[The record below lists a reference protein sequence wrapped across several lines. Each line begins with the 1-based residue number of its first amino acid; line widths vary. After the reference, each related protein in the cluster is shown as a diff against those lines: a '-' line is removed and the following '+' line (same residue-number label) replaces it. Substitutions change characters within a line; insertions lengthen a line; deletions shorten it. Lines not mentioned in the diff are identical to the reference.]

1 MTDTKRGPLFLILFA
16 ALMAGAGNGISL
28 VAFPWLVLQRNGSA
42 LDASIVAM
50 AGTLPLLAATL
61 IAGAAVD
68 YLGRRRVSMISDAL
82 SALSVAAVPLLA
94 LTFGVHAI
102 NVAVLAGLAALGAF
116 FDPAGMTARETMLPE
131 AATRAGWTLD
141 HANSVYEA
149 IFNLA
154 YIVGPGIGGLL
165 IATLGG
171 VNTMWV
177 TASAFGLSIVAIAVL
192 RLEGAGKPDRTALP
206 DGVWAG
212 IMEGLR
218 FVWNNKVLRTLAFV
232 DLAAT
237 GLYMPMES
245 VLFPKY
251 FTDRNEPAQLGWVLM
266 ALSVGGLIGAL
277 GYALLSKYSSKR
289 AIMLT
294 AVLTLGV
301 AMTIIAFLPP
311 LPLILVLCAVVGSGL
326 RADRADLQLRDAD
339 PRAAASA
346 WPRRRRH
353 GVAGLRGRTA
363 RVDRGRPA
371 RRLRR
376 PACDVPG
383 VVPADAG
390 AGHRRRL
397 LAGVARVG
405 SLTGV
410 GRAKYCPPQQ
420 VTSTPAPQLLWRR
433 TFRPCGLRAPGGA
446 AWPPRTSRR
455 SPRAPR
461 PTARGRRAC
470 ARPRL

>member
-1 MTDTKRGPLFLILFA
+1 MTTDEARGRRVPLLLILFA
-16 ALMAGAGNGISL
+16 ALMAGAGNGISM

-68 YLGRRRVSMISDAL
+68 KLGRRRVSMIADAL
-82 SALSVAAVPLLA
+82 SAASVAAVPVLA
-94 LTFGVHAI
+94 LTFGVDAI

-116 FDPAGMTARETMLPE
+116 FDPAGLTARETMLPE
-131 AATRAGWTLD
+131 AAHRAGWTLD

-171 VNTMWV
+171 IDTMWV
-177 TASAFGLSIVAIAVL
+177 TAAAFGLSIGAIGVL
-192 RLEGAGKPDRTALP
+192 KLEGAGRPDPSAMS

-212 IMEGLR
+212 IVEGLR

-237 GLYMPMES
+237 GLYVPMES

-266 ALSVGGLIGAL
+266 ALSIGGLIGAL
-277 GYALLSKYSSKR
+277 GYAVMSRYMKR
-289 AIMLT
+289 RTVMLT

-301 AMTIIAFLPP
+301 AMTVIAFLPP
-311 LPLILVLCAVVGSGL
+311 LPVILVLCALVGFVYGPIAPIYNYVMQT
-326 RADRADLQLRDAD
+326 RAPQ
-339 PRAAASA
+339 
-346 WPRRRRH
+346 H
-353 GVAGLRGRTA
+353 LRGR
-363 RVDRGRPA
+363 V
-371 RRLRR
+371 
-376 PACDVPG
+376 VG
-383 VVPADAG
+383 VMGSLAYAAGPLGLIVAGPLADATG
-390 AGHRRRL
+390 LHATF
-397 LAGVARVG
+397 LALSLPMLALGIVAVF
-405 SLTGV
+405 L
-410 GRAKYCPPQQ
+410 P
-420 VTSTPAPQLLWRR
+420 
-433 TFRPCGLRAPGGA
+433 GLRELDAP
-446 AWPPRTSRR
+446 T
-455 SPRAPR
+455 PR
-461 PTARGRRAC
+461 PEAGT
-470 ARPRL
+470 P

>member
-1 MTDTKRGPLFLILFA
+1 MTSSKRGPLFLVLLA

-28 VAFPWLVLQRNGSA
+28 VAFPWLALQRNGSA
-42 LDASIVAM
+42 LNASIVAM

-82 SALSVAAVPLLA
+82 SALSVAAVPVLA
-94 LTFGVHAI
+94 LTFGVQII
-102 NVAVLAGLAALGAF
+102 NIAVLAGLAALGAF

-177 TASAFGLSIVAIAVL
+177 TASAFGLSIVAIGVL
-192 RLEGAGKPDRTALP
+192 RLEGAGKPDRTTLP
-206 DGVWAG
+206 EGVWAG
-212 IMEGLR
+212 IVEGLK
-218 FVWNNKVLRTLAFV
+218 FVWHNKVLRTLAFI

-251 FTDRNEPAQLGWVLM
+251 FTDRSEPAQLGWVLM

-277 GYALLSKYSSKR
+277 GYALLSKYSSRR

-311 LPLILVLCAVVGSGL
+311 LPVILVLCAIVGLVYGPIAPIYNYVMQT
-326 RADRADLQLRDAD
+326 RAPQ
-339 PRAAASA
+339 
-346 WPRRRRH
+346 H
-353 GVAGLRGRTA
+353 LRGR
-363 RVDRGRPA
+363 V
-371 RRLRR
+371 
-376 PACDVPG
+376 VG
-383 VVPADAG
+383 VMGSLAYAAGPLGLVVAGPLADA
-390 AGHRRRL
+390 AGLHATF
-397 LAGVARVG
+397 LALSLPMLVLGLVAIFLPALQELDRPVAR
-405 SLTGV
+405 
-410 GRAKYCPPQQ
+410 Q
-420 VTSTPAPQLLWRR
+420 
-433 TFRPCGLRAPGGA
+433 
-446 AWPPRTSRR
+446 
-455 SPRAPR
+455 
-461 PTARGRRAC
+461 
-470 ARPRL
+470 

>member
-1 MTDTKRGPLFLILFA
+1 MTDTKRGPLFLVLFA
-16 ALMAGAGNGISL
+16 ALMAGAGNGISI

-42 LDASIVAM
+42 LEASIVAM
-50 AGTLPLLAATL
+50 AGTLPLLVATL

-68 YLGRRRVSMISDAL
+68 YLGRRRVSMISDVL

-94 LTFGVHAI
+94 LAFGVSVI
-102 NVAVLAGLAALGAF
+102 NVGVLAGLAALGAF

-149 IFNLA
+149 VFNLS

-165 IATLGG
+165 IGTIGG
-171 VNTMWV
+171 INTMWV
-177 TASAFGLSIVAIAVL
+177 TASAFGLSIIATAML
-192 RLEGAGKPDRTALP
+192 RLEGAGAPDRAALP

-212 IMEGLR
+212 IVEGLR

-277 GYALLSKYSSKR
+277 GYALLSKYASRR
-289 AIMLT
+289 AVMLI

-301 AMTIIAFLPP
+301 VMTIIAFLPP
-311 LPLILVLCAVVGSGL
+311 LPLILALCAVVGLVYGPIAPIYNYVMQT
-326 RADRADLQLRDAD
+326 RA
-339 PRAAASA
+339 PK
-346 WPRRRRH
+346 H
-353 GVAGLRGRTA
+353 LRGR
-363 RVDRGRPA
+363 V
-371 RRLRR
+371 
-376 PACDVPG
+376 VG
-383 VVPADAG
+383 VMGSLAYAAGPLGLILAGPLADA
-390 AGHRRRL
+390 AGLHATF
-397 LAGVARVG
+397 LALSLPMLVLGLVAVF
-405 SLTGV
+405 L
-410 GRAKYCPPQQ
+410 
-420 VTSTPAPQLLWRR
+420 PALRELD
-433 TFRPCGLRAPGGA
+433 RPSAG
-446 AWPPRTSRR
+446 
-455 SPRAPR
+455 
-461 PTARGRRAC
+461 
-470 ARPRL
+470 